1 MFCLVKLLDFPKCAT
16 WRRRSQ
22 SGKNQSHRYTLR
34 HRLTTHKADYR
45 QRSNK
50 VRASYDY
57 NNSSSNNDNT
67 HVIVGS
73 ATRDGLKR
81 GNTLLQL
88 LFASLSRDVSRIYIY
103 ISVAVSLPLFVS
115 VSLHVSLFK
124 STYVSLYLKL

>member
-88 LFASLSRDVSRIYIY
+88 LFASLSREVTRIYIY
-103 ISVAVSLPLFVS
+103 ICSCIFT
-115 VSLHVSLFK
+115 FICICI
-124 STYVSLYLKL
+124 STCISF